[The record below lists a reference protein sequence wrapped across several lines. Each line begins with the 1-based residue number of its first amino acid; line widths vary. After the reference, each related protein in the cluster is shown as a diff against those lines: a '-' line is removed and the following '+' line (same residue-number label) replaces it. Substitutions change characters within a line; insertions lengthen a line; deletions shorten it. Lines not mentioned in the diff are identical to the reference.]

1 MDNDHHSL
9 CPPASANACAGMGG
23 AFLNDIAFAICQIV
37 SFDQDQDM
45 EDGTPDYVQ
54 CMFFINVFF
63 PFSMGKYFLK
73 GHILIHYFI
82 CLKLDT

>member
-45 EDGTPDYVQ
+45 EDGTLEMSNIVQ
-54 CMFFINVFF
+54 YCNACFLSMFFFRF
-63 PFSMGKYFLK
+63 PWENIS
-73 GHILIHYFI
+73 
-82 CLKLDT
+82 

>member
-1 MDNDHHSL
+1 MDNDHPPLH
-9 CPPASANACAGMGG
+9 PPASANACAGMGG

-45 EDGTPDYVQ
+45 EDGTPEMSSA
-54 CMFFINVFF
+54 CFSSMSFF

-82 CLKLDT
+82 KLDT

>member
-45 EDGTPDYVQ
+45 EDGTPEMSNIQY
-54 CMFFINVFF
+54 CNACFSSMSFF
-63 PFSMGKYFLK
+63 PFPWENIS
-73 GHILIHYFI
+73 
-82 CLKLDT
+82 